1 MTLISSALHVGIF
14 EDHCLGGDIIL
25 KTGFLENSI
34 EHSEFDYRN
43 IAKEIGID
51 AMNHRLIKEAIG
63 CDLVF
68 IGKGELIK
76 PSSLKAIKKSGSL
89 VAIWYGDHRPKPEP
103 WLMKNLGECD
113 ALFMSSAG
121 ETLKEYFQLGRHDR
135 AAFYLNPSRP
145 DIVDEYSEIP
155 RSVEPPIYTAKV
167 NPFMGEEREKVYE
180 HLCKRGD
187 IQIVGS
193 PSTYIKN
200 PLLRKLYLKVIPV
213 EFIRGRRYIEK
224 IIRSRFGIGVSSFQN
239 VKYYAS
245 DRLTHYLNFGKL
257 FLAYR
262 FPGCEDLFQDGVHV
276 VYYDDIKDLG
286 EKIDFYKN
294 NQELAE
300 KIGAK
305 GQEKILTEYNA
316 KNMVKMMMEIL
327 LNGDSSMFPWI
338 EILS

>member
-1 MTLISSALHVGIF
+1 MITNVLHAGILK
-14 EDHCLGGDIIL
+14 DHCLGGDIIF

-34 EHSEFDYRN
+34 EHHEFDYRN
-43 IAKEIGID
+43 IAKKIGID
-51 AMNHRLIKEAIG
+51 GMNDRLIDEARG
-63 CDLVF
+63 HDLVF

-76 PSSLKAIKKSGSL
+76 PSSLKKIRESGGL
-89 VAIWYGDHRPKPEP
+89 VSIWYGDMRPRPEP
-103 WLMKNLGECD
+103 WLVKKIRECD

-121 ETLKEYFQLGRHDR
+121 ETLKEYFEIGKPNI

-145 DIVDEYSEIP
+145 DIVEEHSDIL
-155 RSVEPPIYTAKV
+155 RSVDPPVYTAKV
-167 NPFMGEEREKVYE
+167 NPFMGEERERVYE
-180 HLCKRGD
+180 YLCKRGD
-187 IQIVGS
+187 IQIIGS
-193 PSTYIKN
+193 PNRYIKY
-200 PLLRKLYLKVIPV
+200 PLLRKLYLKMKPV
-213 EFIRGRRYIEK
+213 EFIRGRGYIEK
-224 IIRSRFGIGVSSFQN
+224 ITRSRFGIGVSSFQN

-262 FPGCEDLFQDGVHV
+262 FPSCEDLFQNGVHL
-276 VYYDDIKDLG
+276 VYYDDVKDLG
-286 EKIDFYKN
+286 EKIDFYKD
-294 NQELAE
+294 NQDLAE
-300 KIGAK
+300 KIGAR

>member
-1 MTLISSALHVGIF
+1 MITNVLHAGILK
-14 EDHCLGGDIIL
+14 DHCLGGDIIF

-34 EHSEFDYRN
+34 EHHEFDYRN
-43 IAKEIGID
+43 IAKKIGID
-51 AMNHRLIKEAIG
+51 GMNDRLIDEARG
-63 CDLVF
+63 HDLVF

-76 PSSLKAIKKSGSL
+76 PSSLKKIRESGGL
-89 VAIWYGDHRPKPEP
+89 VSIWYGDMRSRPEP
-103 WLMKNLGECD
+103 WLMKNLRECD

-121 ETLKEYFQLGRHDR
+121 ETLKEYFKIGKPDI

-145 DIVDEYSEIP
+145 DIVEEHSDIP
-155 RSVEPPIYTAKV
+155 RSVDPPIYTAKV
-167 NPFMGEEREKVYE
+167 NPFMGEERERIYE
-180 HLCKRGD
+180 YLSKRGD

-193 PSTYIKN
+193 PKRYIKN
-200 PLLRKLYLKVIPV
+200 PRLRKLYLKMKPV

-239 VKYYAS
+239 VKYYTSA
-245 DRLTHYLNFGKL
+245 RLTHYLNFGKL

-262 FPGCEDLFQDGVHV
+262 FPGCEDLFQDGAHL

-294 NQELAE
+294 NQDLAE
-300 KIGAK
+300 KIGAR
-305 GQEKILTEYNA
+305 GQEKLLTEYNA

-327 LNGDSSMFPWI
+327 LNGDSNMFPWI

>member
-1 MTLISSALHVGIF
+1 MITNVLHVGILK
-14 EDHCLGGDIIL
+14 DHCLGGDITI

-34 EHSEFDYRN
+34 EYHEFDYRS

-51 AMNHRLIKEAIG
+51 GMNHKLIKEAIG

-89 VAIWYGDHRPKPEP
+89 VAIRYGDHRPKPES
-103 WLMKNLGECD
+103 WLVKNLGACD

-121 ETLKEYFQLGRHDR
+121 ETLKEYFQLGRPSI

-145 DIVDEYSEIP
+145 DILDEYSDIP
-155 RSVEPPIYTAKV
+155 RSIEPPIYTAKV

-193 PSTYIKN
+193 PSTYISH
-200 PLLRKLYLKVIPV
+200 PLLRKLYLKVRPV

-224 IIRSRFGIGVSSFQN
+224 IIRSRFGIGVSSFQK
-239 VKYYAS
+239 VKYYSS

-262 FPGCEDLFQDGVHV
+262 FPGCDDLFQDGVHV
-276 VYYDDIKDLG
+276 VYYDNIEDLG